1 MAKSNHMTINNTS
14 GDITLNL
21 REVKL
26 ILRVLEGALK
36 NNENIT
42 SWSCEVDLYNDLTAA
57 YKDQLDQLAAD
68 LEYHQKY
75 SIPSETGGD
84 IVRDRDE
91 ATEGEAA

>member
-1 MAKSNHMTINNTS
+1 MAKSNHMTINNTT
-14 GDITLNL
+14 GYITLNL

-84 IVRDRDE
+84 IVRARDE
-91 ATEGEAA
+91 ATKGEAA

>member
-1 MAKSNHMTINNTS
+1 MAKSTYMTINNTS
-14 GDITLNL
+14 GDVTLNL

-84 IVRDRDE
+84 IVRARDE
-91 ATEGEAA
+91 ATKGEAA